1 MNALGM
7 VGSASDLALLLGL
20 SATRVAVA
28 LLLIPLFTS
37 ELIPSVV
44 RNAMFISIALLG
56 LALQP
61 AAVPPKPAAWLWLS
75 MFTKE
80 ALIGAATGFLFAG
93 VMWAFES
100 AGQVIDAKIGLTVAQ
115 VMDPLTGQQITLN
128 GAFLGR
134 LASYVFMAGGGFM
147 VLIGTLM
154 QTYAAWPVWAP
165 LPALAEGGARL
176 FEGELGR
183 IMGLTLLVAAPALVA
198 LYLVESVL
206 GLVNRFA
213 QQLNVFSLAS
223 SLKAF
228 VATWI
233 VLIQIIPLVRLL
245 QDDLLARGAVVI
257 RALHVLF
264 RGG

>member
-1 MNALGM
+1 MDTLGLY
-7 VGSASDLALLLGL
+7 GSAGDVALLLGL

-28 LLLIPLFTS
+28 LLLIPLFAA
-37 ELIPSVV
+37 ELIPPVV

-61 AAVPPKPAAWLWLS
+61 LAAPAQAGAWPWLS
-75 MFTKE
+75 MFAKE
-80 ALIGAATGFLFAG
+80 ALIGGATGLLFAG

-100 AGQVIDAKIGLTVAQ
+100 AGSVIDAKVGTMVAQ
-115 VMDPLTGQQITLN
+115 VSDPLTGQQISLN

-147 VLIGTLM
+147 VLVGTLM

-165 LPALAEGGARL
+165 LPALADGGVRL
-176 FEGELGR
+176 FESELGR
-183 IMGLTLLVAAPALVA
+183 IMGLTLLVAAPALVV
-198 LYLVESVL
+198 LYVVESVL
-206 GLVNRFA
+206 GLINRFA
-213 QQLNVFSLAS
+213 QQLNVFSLAA
-223 SLKAF
+223 SLKSF

-233 VLIQIIPLVRLL
+233 ILVQVIPLVRLL
-245 QDDLLARGAVVI
+245 QDDLPGRGGIVI
-257 RALHVLF
+257 RALHALF